1 MPVLHIDNEVII
13 KNIDGN
19 DIFIN
24 KTKQALR
31 NLLFN
36 YKNSKI
42 KKHSITI
49 LNVYVF
55 LERLGIK
62 EIFLKITKL
71 KKTIIENNLK
81 QKHPSMFLFD
91 LFRLR
96 YLYRINNFRFFKILI
111 ISKIIRL
118 QNNQMLKP
126 NI

>member
-62 EIFLKITKL
+62 EIFLKVTDLI
-71 KKTIIENNLK
+71 KTIIENNLK

-96 YLYRINNFRFFKILI
+96 YLCRINNF
-111 ISKIIRL
+111 
-118 QNNQMLKP
+118 
-126 NI
+126 